1 MKNRYE
7 GLLIL
12 NVKGSEDSAKD
23 VIERLEGEFKKQ
35 GAQVEQIQ
43 KMGSRQ
49 FSYATGDLQNG
60 FYVNFIFRLE
70 PAALSNLQA
79 KLKMDEEV
87 HRQHYVRIGLSKA
100 A

>member
-12 NVKGSEDSAKD
+12 SAKGSEDRAREI
-23 VIERLEGEFKKQ
+23 VERLEGEFKKQ

-43 KMGSRQ
+43 KMGTRQ
-49 FSYATGDLQNG
+49 FSYAPGDLQG
-60 FYVNFIFRLE
+60 GYYVNFVFLLE
-70 PAALSNLQA
+70 PAALSALQT
-79 KLKMDEEV
+79 KLKLDEDV
-87 HRQHYVRIGLSKA
+87 YRQYYVRIALSKA